1 LLAHDIASTL
11 AAAKDLHTRAARPN
25 LFIKIP
31 GTREGLPAI
40 EEAIFARVPINVT
53 VFVLP

>member
-1 LLAHDIASTL
+1 MLAHDIASTL

-53 VFVLP
+53 LFVLP